1 MQVPEI
7 TIVKDRPVPKDVLQF
22 YGMDSGAKR
31 LMFTITDSVETWQ
44 KDLSICEKLFG
55 DIVICPFASSYN
67 HHKNQHEKTQEIL
80 KQRMKHPDVSN
91 NSSLEAIAKTWILPQ
106 KVHMG
111 PDATYFFNTIE
122 NPIKTHLLPLFE
134 QLKAEPIIQF
144 LKIEVP
150 NGMERRLIYSFLDE
164 GFRPSL
170 VLVKWLSDID
180 DDIPTAH
187 CAGHL
192 INSGYSLI
200 HNENGYALYMF
211 RDDPFYD
218 ICSMKTVGLENPFL
232 KTILLSV
239 SKHMTPPVKNEE
251 ETKEN
256 KEKNT
261 ANE

>member
-7 TIVKDRPVPKDVLQF
+7 TLVKDRPVPKDVLQF

-55 DIVICPFASSYN
+55 DIVICPFSSSYN
-67 HHKNQHEKTQEIL
+67 NHKNKLEKTQEIL
-80 KQRMKHPDVSN
+80 KQRMKHPDVSGN
-91 NSSLEAIAKTWILPQ
+91 PSLEAIAKTWILPQ

-111 PDATYFFNTIE
+111 SDAISFFNPIE
-122 NPIKTHLLPLFE
+122 NPIKTQLLPFFE
-134 QLKAEPIIQF
+134 ELKSDPVIQF

-170 VLVKWLSDID
+170 VLIKWLSDID

-200 HNENGYALYMF
+200 HYENGYALYMF
-211 RDDPFYD
+211 RDDTFYD

-239 SKHMTPPVKNEE
+239 SNHITNPVKNEE
-251 ETKEN
+251 EIKEEIKEN
-256 KEKNT
+256 IS
-261 ANE
+261 NE